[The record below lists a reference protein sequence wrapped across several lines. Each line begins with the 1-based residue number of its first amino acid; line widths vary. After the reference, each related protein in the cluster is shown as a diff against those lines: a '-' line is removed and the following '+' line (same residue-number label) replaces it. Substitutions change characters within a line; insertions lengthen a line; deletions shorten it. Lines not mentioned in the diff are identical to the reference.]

1 MNRKRDDA
9 SKYSALVGRAAKRLC
24 VWEHLGQNYLHEA
37 TEGLGVIENTSIT
50 AQGAKT
56 GGHTG
61 HNGTLPMVPVVVDV
75 AVDIPV
81 TVASGVADG

>member
-1 MNRKRDDA
+1 M
-9 SKYSALVGRAAKRLC
+9 
-24 VWEHLGQNYLHEA
+24 HEA

-50 AQGAKT
+50 PQGAKT

-61 HNGTLPMVPVVVDV
+61 HNGMLPMVPVVVDV

-81 TVASGVADG
+81 TVASGVADD

>member
-1 MNRKRDDA
+1 M
-9 SKYSALVGRAAKRLC
+9 
-24 VWEHLGQNYLHEA
+24 HEA

-56 GGHTG
+56 GGYTG
-61 HNGTLPMVPVVVDV
+61 HNGMLPMVPVVVDV

>member
-1 MNRKRDDA
+1 M
-9 SKYSALVGRAAKRLC
+9 
-24 VWEHLGQNYLHEA
+24 
-37 TEGLGVIENTSIT
+37 IENTSIT

-56 GGHTG
+56 GGYTG
-61 HNGTLPMVPVVVDV
+61 HNGMLPMVPVVVDV

>member
-1 MNRKRDDA
+1 M
-9 SKYSALVGRAAKRLC
+9 
-24 VWEHLGQNYLHEA
+24 HEA

-50 AQGAKT
+50 PQGAKT

-61 HNGTLPMVPVVVDV
+61 HNGMLPMVPVVVDL

-81 TVASGVADG
+81 TVASGIADG